1 MPETCSYT
9 VCWRAL
15 VSYWVSVMEC
25 PIIGI
30 SRHRIATDG
39 EGVTTLVAF
48 HGCTLR
54 CQYCLN
60 PQSIDPDMACRQISP
75 EQLYEETRIDNL
87 YFLATGG
94 GVTFGG
100 GEPALRHAFICRFK
114 EVCDPGWKIFIET
127 SLNVPQAHVEALLPI
142 IDGYIVDIKDTHPA
156 TYHAYTCGH
165 WERVLDNLRL
175 LASKELHD
183 RVTLRLP
190 LIPRFNTADDVDESE
205 QLLRQMGFTHFDRF
219 EYITPDHNDTYT
231 RKKSADGL
239 QSDNK
244 KNKP

>member
-1 MPETCSYT
+1 
-9 VCWRAL
+9 
-15 VSYWVSVMEC
+15 MEC

-60 PQSIDPDMACRQISP
+60 PHSINPDTICRQISP

-100 GEPALRHAFICRFK
+100 GEPTLRHAFIRRFK

-127 SLNVPQAHVEALLPI
+127 CLNVPQAHVEALLPI
-142 IDGYIVDIKDTHPA
+142 VDGYMVDIKDTRPS
-156 TYHAYTCGH
+156 TYHAYTGGH

-175 LASKELHD
+175 LASKGLHD

-190 LIPRFNTADDVDESE
+190 LIPQFNTTGDVDESE

-219 EYITPDHNDTYT
+219 EYITPDHIDSYIK
-231 RKKSADGL
+231 KKSTA
-239 QSDNK
+239 S
-244 KNKP
+244 KNGVNTKNNP

>member
-1 MPETCSYT
+1 
-9 VCWRAL
+9 
-15 VSYWVSVMEC
+15 MEC

-142 IDGYIVDIKDTHPA
+142 IDGYIVDIKDTHPT

-219 EYITPDHNDTYT
+219 EYITPDHNDSYT
-231 RKKSADGL
+231 RKKSADSL

>member
-1 MPETCSYT
+1 
-9 VCWRAL
+9 
-15 VSYWVSVMEC
+15 MEC

-142 IDGYIVDIKDTHPA
+142 IDGYIVDIKDTHPT

-175 LASKELHD
+175 LASKEIHD

-190 LIPRFNTADDVDESE
+190 LIPQFNTADDVDESE

-219 EYITPDHNDTYT
+219 EYITPDHNDSYT
-231 RKKSADGL
+231 RKKSADSL